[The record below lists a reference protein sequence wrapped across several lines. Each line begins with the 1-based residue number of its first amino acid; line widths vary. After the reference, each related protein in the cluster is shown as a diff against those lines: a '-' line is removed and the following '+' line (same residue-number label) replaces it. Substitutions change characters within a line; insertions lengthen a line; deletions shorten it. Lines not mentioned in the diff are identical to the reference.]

1 MYAETSDLP
10 SVPILYNQRLHNA
23 LRILKPKSAQ
33 VYSWPAFQSGV
44 SPKPGVI
51 ISNQV
56 FRIIQIIHNCTLS
69 HLLSLNR
76 RHNLPRVPCVSEL
89 EIPYTLPRPRS

>member
-10 SVPILYNQRLHNA
+10 SVPILYNQRLHDA
-23 LRILKPKSAQ
+23 RCILKPKSAQ
-33 VYSWPAFQSGV
+33 AYSWPAFQSGV
-44 SPKPGVI
+44 SPRSGGI
-51 ISNQV
+51 ISNQA

-69 HLLSLNR
+69 HLLSLNS

-89 EIPYTLPRPRS
+89 EIPYTLPRPCS